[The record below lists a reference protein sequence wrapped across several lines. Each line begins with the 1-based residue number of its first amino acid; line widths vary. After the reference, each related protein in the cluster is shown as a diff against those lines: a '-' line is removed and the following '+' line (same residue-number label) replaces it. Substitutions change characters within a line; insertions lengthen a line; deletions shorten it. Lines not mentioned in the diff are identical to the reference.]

1 MASSEMNHKPKTT
14 LRVIRNLL
22 LDIILYFAIVY
33 IKKSLLIATSAE
45 GIEYKIHNRSLKIS
59 KKSSLT
65 NNLLYFIIT
74 IISIYTKSMEIFE
87 LSLK

>member
-22 LDIILYFAIVY
+22 LDISLYFPIVY
-33 IKKSLLIATSAE
+33 IKKSFLIATTAE
-45 GIEYKIHNRSLKIS
+45 GIEYKIHNISLKIS